1 MSVDPADIFPG
12 RAPKTEAEARE
23 QAADREARAIRTLN
37 RASRHGWSWTTLV
50 VDVQYDETWFKA
62 LRRWMFRPAETST
75 PFITPTWVPIVV
87 SALAERYR
95 FTGPR
100 ITRDVPKLGKVRT
113 PFLDMVLS
121 WAAAGGEHAET
132 RAKAIAAVIAL
143 ARDRQDVEPRVDHFI
158 NEYDGP

>member
-12 RAPKTEAEARE
+12 RAPKTEA
-23 QAADREARAIRTLN
+23 
-37 RASRHGWSWTTLV
+37 
-50 VDVQYDETWFKA
+50 
-62 LRRWMFRPAETST
+62 
-75 PFITPTWVPIVV
+75 
-87 SALAERYR
+87 
-95 FTGPR
+95 GPR